1 MHNDGEYLIPFKMRL
16 LDDPTPTKI
25 IEYSSLRSPAPG
37 IIVGQN
43 KKHEQEQIRVK
54 STSKKKKHKLQN
66 FLWMDFHIFLS
77 EILKQLMFL

>member
-1 MHNDGEYLIPFKMRL
+1 MRL

-25 IEYSSLRSPAPG
+25 IEYSSLRSPAPV

-54 STSKKKKHKLQN
+54 STSKKKTQVTKL
-66 FLWMDFHIFLS
+66 LWMDFYLFLS